1 MKYNQA
7 QNMHL
12 LCFDPVYP
20 RNESV
25 NQYNQDVINGK
36 TALLEFKPSR
46 YMKMI
51 HYGGCPELFNVEDGA
66 SYNEDG
72 TVTLSYFAP
81 NAKVVQVRYRLHN
94 YKNAKAEYRREKGFY
109 ETDYVNED
117 MSLDEDGYWRKTIN
131 PGVGYHS
138 IYYLVDGL
146 ATINQQGP
154 YMYDGDGIRN
164 IIDIPDDPDTQIQDV
179 PHGSITRE
187 LYFSNETGRYRNCWV
202 YLPPSYAKS
211 DKTYPTLYLQHGG
224 SQNET
229 SWFAAGKLD
238 IILDNLIARN
248 EAEEMIVVCNNGYVY
263 RDAENGQFYEGRLD
277 NVIINE
283 CMPYIE
289 SKYRVSRDRRD
300 RAAAGLSMGGGHA
313 RRLGLGHADIFA
325 NCGMFSSGECFPTVT
340 DDMDFTEL
348 LSDAEKFNDYMD
360 VIVVACGNADPR
372 FDRTL
377 LEVSAYQEKG
387 FHIEFIEYIGQHE
400 WNVWRYCAKDFV
412 KKIFR
417 KKAKNEL

>member
-20 RNESV
+20 RNEAVS
-25 NQYNQDVINGK
+25 QYNEDVAKGK
-36 TALLEFKPSR
+36 TPLLQFKPSR

-51 HYGGCPELFNVEDGA
+51 HYGGSEELFHVEDGA
-66 SYNEDG
+66 SYHEDG
-72 TVTLSYFAP
+72 SVTLSYFAP
-81 NAKVVQVRYRLHN
+81 NAKLVQVRYRLHN
-94 YKNAKAEYRREKGFY
+94 YKNSKPEYGREKGFY
-109 ETDYVNED
+109 EKDYTVED
-117 MSLDEDGYWRKTIN
+117 MILHEDGYWRKTIH

-138 IYYLVDGL
+138 IYYIVDGVNS
-146 ATINQQGP
+146 INQQGP

-187 LYFSNETGRYRNCWV
+187 IYFSKETGRYRNCWV
-202 YLPPSYAKS
+202 YLPPSYANSNKV
-211 DKTYPTLYLQHGG
+211 YPTLYIQHGG

-238 IILDNLIARN
+238 MILDNLIARN

-263 RDAENGQFYEGRLD
+263 REGEDGQFYEGRLD
-277 NVIINE
+277 HVILQDCI
-283 CMPYIE
+283 PYIE
-289 SKYRVSRDRRD
+289 SKYRVSKDRRD

-313 RRLGLGHADIFA
+313 RRLGLGHPDIFA
-325 NCGMFSSGECFPTVT
+325 NCGMFSSGECFPTIT

-348 LSDAEKFNDYMD
+348 LSDAEKFNAYMD
-360 VIVVACGNADPR
+360 TVMVACGDADPR
-372 FDRTL
+372 YDRTL
-377 LEVSAYQEKG
+377 SEVKAYQDKG
-387 FHIEFIEYIGQHE
+387 FNIAFIGYTGQHE
-400 WNVWRYCAKDFV
+400 WNVWRYCGKDFV
-412 KKIFR
+412 KRIFR
-417 KKAKNEL
+417 KKDEHDF